1 MFTNPHNKS
10 LLNDVMRVLSGET
23 TETPIKP
30 IPQWITEAAKVAASD
45 IRSVLSEGGV
55 VTSETRRD
63 ILRKHLS
70 SAIEECNCSVNGE
83 TPLQFEEE
91 VRKMERKGVE
101 ITEKAFATNNLL
113 DEVEIEEARIGMGR
127 KNEPL
132 SRTLKR
138 AAKAMKITGKAPPK
152 PTTPPE
158 KKEEVEDGE
167 VDSVHEETER
177 INEIV
182 DGLRE
187 FVSKLSEEEVSV
199 LRTIINENN

>member
-1 MFTNPHNKS
+1 MFTNPHNQN

-30 IPQWITEAAKVAASD
+30 VPQWITEAAKDAATN
-45 IRSVLSEGGV
+45 IQSVLSEGGV

-63 ILRKHLS
+63 ILRKHFS
-70 SAIEECNCSVNGE
+70 SAIQECNCSVTAE

-91 VRKMERKGVE
+91 VRKMEREG
-101 ITEKAFATNNLL
+101 TEK
-113 DEVEIEEARIGMGR
+113 VEIEEARIGMGR
-127 KNEPL
+127 SNEPL

-152 PTTPPE
+152 PATPPE

-167 VDSVHEETER
+167 VDSVQEETER

-199 LRTIINENN
+199 LRVIINENN

>member
-1 MFTNPHNKS
+1 MFTNPHNQN

-30 IPQWITEAAKVAASD
+30 VPQWITEAAKDAATN
-45 IRSVLSEGGV
+45 IQSVLSEGGV

-70 SAIEECNCSVNGE
+70 SAIQECNCSVTAE

-91 VRKMERKGVE
+91 VCKMEREG
-101 ITEKAFATNNLL
+101 TE
-113 DEVEIEEARIGMGR
+113 EVEIEEARIGMGR

-152 PTTPPE
+152 PATPPE

-167 VDSVHEETER
+167 VDSVQEETER

-199 LRTIINENN
+199 LRVIINENN

>member
-1 MFTNPHNKS
+1 MFTNPHNQN

-30 IPQWITEAAKVAASD
+30 VPQWITEAAEVAASD

-70 SAIEECNCSVNGE
+70 SAIEECNCSVSGE

-91 VRKMERKGVE
+91 VRK
-101 ITEKAFATNNLL
+101 
-113 DEVEIEEARIGMGR
+113 VEIEEARMGMGR
-127 KNEPL
+127 SNEPL

-138 AAKAMKITGKAPPK
+138 AAKAMKISGKAPPK
-152 PTTPPE
+152 PTTTKPPE

-167 VDSVHEETER
+167 VDSVQEETER

>member
-1 MFTNPHNKS
+1 MFTNPHNQN

-30 IPQWITEAAKVAASD
+30 VPQWITEAAKDAATN
-45 IRSVLSEGGV
+45 IQSVLSEGGV

-70 SAIEECNCSVNGE
+70 SAIQECNCSVTAE

-91 VRKMERKGVE
+91 VRKMEREG
-101 ITEKAFATNNLL
+101 TE
-113 DEVEIEEARIGMGR
+113 EVEIEEARIGMGR
-127 KNEPL
+127 SNEPL

-152 PTTPPE
+152 PATPPE

-167 VDSVHEETER
+167 VDSVQEETER

>member
-1 MFTNPHNKS
+1 MFTNPHNQN

-30 IPQWITEAAKVAASD
+30 VPQWITEAAKDAATN
-45 IRSVLSEGGV
+45 IQSVLSEGGV

-70 SAIEECNCSVNGE
+70 SAIQECNCSVTAE

-91 VRKMERKGVE
+91 VRKMESKG
-101 ITEKAFATNNLL
+101 TE
-113 DEVEIEEARIGMGR
+113 EVEIEEARIGMGR
-127 KNEPL
+127 SNEPL

-152 PTTPPE
+152 PATPPE

-167 VDSVHEETER
+167 VDSVQEETER

-199 LRTIINENN
+199 LRVIINENN

>member
-1 MFTNPHNKS
+1 MFTNPHNQN

-23 TETPIKP
+23 TETPIKTV
-30 IPQWITEAAKVAASD
+30 PQWITEAAKDAATN
-45 IRSVLSEGGV
+45 IQSVLSEGGV

-70 SAIEECNCSVNGE
+70 SAIQECNCSVTAE

-91 VRKMERKGVE
+91 VRKMEREG
-101 ITEKAFATNNLL
+101 TEK
-113 DEVEIEEARIGMGR
+113 VEIEEARIGMGR
-127 KNEPL
+127 SNEPL

-152 PTTPPE
+152 PATPPE

-167 VDSVHEETER
+167 VDSVQEETER

-199 LRTIINENN
+199 LRVIINENN

>member
-1 MFTNPHNKS
+1 MFTNPHNQN

-30 IPQWITEAAKVAASD
+30 VPQWITEAAEVAASD

-70 SAIEECNCSVNGE
+70 NAIEECNCSVSGE

-91 VRKMERKGVE
+91 VRK
-101 ITEKAFATNNLL
+101 
-113 DEVEIEEARIGMGR
+113 VEIEEARMGMGR
-127 KNEPL
+127 PNEPL

-138 AAKAMKITGKAPPK
+138 AAKAMKTSGNAPPK
-152 PTTPPE
+152 PTTTKPPE

-167 VDSVHEETER
+167 VDSVQEETER
-177 INEIV
+177 VNEIV

>member
-1 MFTNPHNKS
+1 MFTNPHNQN

-30 IPQWITEAAKVAASD
+30 VPQWITEAAKDAATN
-45 IRSVLSEGGV
+45 IQSVLSEGGV

-70 SAIEECNCSVNGE
+70 SAIQECNCSVTAE

-91 VRKMERKGVE
+91 VRKMEREG
-101 ITEKAFATNNLL
+101 TEK
-113 DEVEIEEARIGMGR
+113 VEIEEARIGMGR
-127 KNEPL
+127 SNEPL

-152 PTTPPE
+152 PATPPE

-167 VDSVHEETER
+167 VDSVQEETER